1 MIDTPE
7 SGLPVMSL
15 TTPVTVFCCA
25 AENNERKSKE
35 KKKVS
40 LRRELLPSGGVMCS
54 MAVVLEVLIVGSNLV
69 KKLKTISGLGR
80 FIYANGC
87 GALPNSLKAPP

>member
-7 SGLPVMSL
+7 SGLPAMSL

-25 AENNERKSKE
+25 AEKKEMKSKE
-35 KKKVS
+35 RKKVS
-40 LRRELLPSGGVMCS
+40 LRRELWPGEGVMCS
-54 MAVVLEVLIVGSNLV
+54 MAVVLEVLILSSNLV

-87 GALPNSLKAPP
+87 GAWANDWGYAS